1 MRYESG
7 DEVLKYSIKCSATE
21 LAFYVVIL
29 VIFLGCEWNQNLNY
43 SLSNETFKATV
54 FLGDALFFL
63 LAGN

>member
-29 VIFLGCEWNQNLNY
+29 VIFLGCE
-43 SLSNETFKATV
+43 
-54 FLGDALFFL
+54 
-63 LAGN
+63 